1 MPSSSI
7 RWMSFHVYALALA
20 FIVMLCVL
28 LPLAKLAP
36 TLGRSIDGA
45 DKREQRGRGHT
56 SFVSQASTSQMPCKG
71 PKLILHVGPPKTGT
85 TALQEFLVKNAGWLQ
100 DQWGVSVGFHGREK
114 AVGKNI
120 AHPLTYVCN
129 GNTAKIK
136 SWGLS
141 DEQVKQRLKEGFS
154 YLQSKLNSS
163 QLVLLS
169 SEAFGRLF
177 DNKSWLCFNSE
188 IGADTCQTAVIFH
201 RSSATWNAACWSE
214 ISKHDS
220 SPQSFSSYL
229 AEHVSVPVDKHGD
242 SDVQLQQLNRLR
254 LFARVI
260 PVSYDYLKELN
271 CSGAAFLIC
280 NASLGLTGKKWLQCR
295 NSVNGRSTK
304 LRNKSPPHAAIDV
317 VRLARD
323 FYEIKQ
329 ALRVNTSGC
338 KPWPIGFW
346 SDDYMS
352 KHPEIMTSVVPAVI
366 QVAKQIPVKC
376 ERFAG
381 LFQSETEKWFSRT
394 GAKRP
399 TSGGK
404 DICTA
409 DVASFKP
416 KHWQLI
422 GKLAPDC

>member
-1 MPSSSI
+1 MSGFGGSADFVRGHSCCDKGSGTPNSKPGACARFPGSNKLVLSGCFACENSPCDRAYLEPSSSEHKVKVI
-7 RWMSFHVYALALA
+7 ITIIMW
-20 FIVMLCVL
+20 
-28 LPLAKLAP
+28 
-36 TLGRSIDGA
+36 
-45 DKREQRGRGHT
+45 
-56 SFVSQASTSQMPCKG
+56 
-71 PKLILHVGPPKTGT
+71 HVGRLSKPCQKP
-85 TALQEFLVKNAGWLQ
+85 QP
-100 DQWGVSVGFHGREK
+100 GRK
-114 AVGKNI
+114 
-120 AHPLTYVCN
+120 
-129 GNTAKIK
+129 
-136 SWGLS
+136 
-141 DEQVKQRLKEGFS
+141 
-154 YLQSKLNSS
+154 
-163 QLVLLS
+163 
-169 SEAFGRLF
+169 
-177 DNKSWLCFNSE
+177 
-188 IGADTCQTAVIFH
+188 
-201 RSSATWNAACWSE
+201 
-214 ISKHDS
+214 
-220 SPQSFSSYL
+220 
-229 AEHVSVPVDKHGD
+229 GD